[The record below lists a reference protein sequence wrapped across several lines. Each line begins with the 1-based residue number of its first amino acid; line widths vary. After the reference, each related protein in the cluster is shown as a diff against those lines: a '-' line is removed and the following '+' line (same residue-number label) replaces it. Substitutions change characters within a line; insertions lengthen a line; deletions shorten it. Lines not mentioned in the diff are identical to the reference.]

1 MWLFLALAVFAQSIS
16 AQLVAPANV
25 FTGCKTA
32 LPGGMS
38 VLPGTFSDAQSCNT
52 ACYRAYPTLPHSFF
66 QPSTGS
72 CQCTS
77 RYPSPTENDSGNA
90 GNCRLNTDWDTRLT
104 STSFHLVGCYTNRP
118 AGLVGTAKTGPSG
131 CTKSCASGLQA
142 GFLITSVS
150 RSLRSMLSI
159 GSNELSMLL
168 RLGRLYWRHYLWSR
182 HVFRSS
188 PPPKMLKHVL
198 TSGIPAQSQ

>member
-1 MWLFLALAVFAQSIS
+1 MWFFTLLLLSTVSG
-16 AQLVAPANV
+16 QLVNPANV

-38 VLPGTFSDAQSCNT
+38 IVPGNFSDGQSCNT
-52 ACYRAYPTLPHSFF
+52 ACWRTYPALPHSFF

-77 RYPSPTENDSGNA
+77 RYPSPPENDYGTA
-90 GNCRLNTDWDTRLT
+90 DACRVNTDWDTRLT
-104 STSFHLVGCYTNRP
+104 STSFKLIGCYANRP
-118 AGLVGTAKTGPSG
+118 AGLTSSARTGPSG

-150 RSLRSMLSI
+150 WVYIELIS
-159 GSNELSMLL
+159 GSNELSVLL
-168 RLGRLYWRHYLWSR
+168 WIRRLYQPNAVRTWCL
-182 HVFRSS
+182 FRE
-188 PPPKMLKHVL
+188 L
-198 TSGIPAQSQ
+198 TTSYSLIIGLSA